1 MVIIHNITSENVS
14 QSMNKDERKKMNKTL
29 NRNINEKLLTVSAET
44 LAGMLNCGRATAV
57 KIGTDAG
64 AKIQIGRR
72 SLYKVSIVEKYLDAL
87 SGE

>member
-1 MVIIHNITSENVS
+1 MKG
-14 QSMNKDERKKMNKTL
+14 QLFMRKTL
-29 NRNINEKLLTVSAET
+29 DRENKHFLTVNAET

-72 SLYKVSIVEKYLDAL
+72 TLYKVSIVEKYLDSL

>member
-1 MVIIHNITSENVS
+1 
-14 QSMNKDERKKMNKTL
+14 MNKTL
-29 NRNINEKLLTVSAET
+29 MRDNKEFLTVSAET

-72 SLYKVSIVEKYLDAL
+72 ALYKVSVIDEYLSAL
-87 SGE
+87 AGD

>member
-1 MVIIHNITSENVS
+1 MEGLTV
-14 QSMNKDERKKMNKTL
+14 KKTL
-29 NRNINEKLLTVSAET
+29 NRDNKNFLTVNAET
-44 LAGMLNCGRATAV
+44 LAGMLDCGRATAV

-72 SLYKVSIVEKYLDAL
+72 TLYNVSIIEKYLSAV

>member
-1 MVIIHNITSENVS
+1 M
-14 QSMNKDERKKMNKTL
+14 KKTL
-29 NRNINEKLLTVSAET
+29 SRDNEKFLTVNADT

-72 SLYKVSIVEKYLDAL
+72 TLYKVSIIEKYLEAIA
-87 SGE
+87 E

>member
-1 MVIIHNITSENVS
+1 MKMKGKN
-14 QSMNKDERKKMNKTL
+14 MNKTL
-29 NRNINEKLLTVSAET
+29 KRNNDEKFLTVSAET

-57 KIGTDAG
+57 KIVTDAG

-72 SLYKVSIVEKYLDAL
+72 TLYKVSIVEKYLDSL

>member
-1 MVIIHNITSENVS
+1 
-14 QSMNKDERKKMNKTL
+14 MNTDERKKRMKKTL
-29 NRNINEKLLTVSAET
+29 NRDNEKFLTVNADT

-72 SLYKVSIVEKYLDAL
+72 TLYKVSIIEKYLEAIA
-87 SGE
+87 E

>member
-1 MVIIHNITSENVS
+1 M
-14 QSMNKDERKKMNKTL
+14 KKTL
-29 NRNINEKLLTVSAET
+29 NRDNEKFLTVNADT

-72 SLYKVSIVEKYLDAL
+72 TLYKVSIIEKTIILNQCFTQ
-87 SGE
+87 SQTSV

>member
-1 MVIIHNITSENVS
+1 
-14 QSMNKDERKKMNKTL
+14 MNKTL
-29 NRNINEKLLTVSAET
+29 NRENKEFLTVSVET

-64 AKIQIGRR
+64 ARIQIGRR
-72 SLYKVSIVEKYLDAL
+72 TLYKVSIVNKYLDSL